1 MRDALVE
8 ILNKCDIAIASCRT
22 VVNDEILETAVLV
35 VRRVR
40 DRLSYPDNLVV
51 AALAGGTGSGKSSI
65 LNAIAGEE
73 ISDVGGVRPTT
84 GTPLAIATPEVAS
97 QIVEYLGELGIEIR
111 SSNGVPDWLVLI
123 DLPDTDSV
131 EVDHGLQVESL
142 IPVVDVVVWVT
153 DPEKYRDAVLHDR
166 FLKPLAAY
174 ERQLIFVMNQS
185 DRLVPGTVESVLNDL
200 ALALREDGIDES
212 FPIATAANPTSGPPQ
227 GIDDL
232 TASIAD
238 LADSGVGLYP
248 KLVTDL
254 QRAVSVLEGHVG
266 GAGVDFGSRFD
277 EVIAIASGLIVG
289 NNDGAASSALTRF
302 LEDLATET
310 AGLVGEEII
319 ALVVAVPNLLMKV
332 GESLETVV
340 VEHRRAR
347 PPIRWSEKGDSMPE
361 GARVELVGRQLRSG
375 LEPPLLELLG
385 RRARAN
391 AALADLSLSLTS
403 AASGHR

>member
-1 MRDALVE
+1 MRDAIVE

-22 VVNDEILETAVLV
+22 VVNDEILETSALV

-65 LNAIAGEE
+65 LNAIAGSE

-84 GTPLAIATPEVAS
+84 STPLAIAAPEVAS
-97 QIVEYLGELGIEIR
+97 QIVEYLGDLGIEIR
-111 SSNGVPDWLVLI
+111 SSNSVPDWLVLI

-232 TASIAD
+232 TDSIAD

-266 GAGVDFGSRFD
+266 GAGVDFDARFD
-277 EVIAIASGLIVG
+277 EVIASASGLIIG
-289 NNDGAASSALTRF
+289 NNDEAASSALTRF

-319 ALVVAVPNLLMKV
+319 ALVVAVPNLVLRV
-332 GESLETVV
+332 GESLETAL
-340 VEHRRAR
+340 VEHRRSR
-347 PPIRWSEKGDSMPE
+347 PPIRWSEKGDSMPQ
-361 GARVELVGRQLRSG
+361 GARVELVGQQLRSG

-391 AALADLSLSLTS
+391 AALADLSLSLAS
-403 AASGHR
+403 AASGQR